1 MNSLMYGSSTDGSVR
16 KLTDAH
22 DELEKLMP
30 TENVA
35 HLNTDLIRSL
45 PDNGPVVM
53 VNLVRLRE
61 HARNGE
67 GSGWDAYQRYSSAV
81 VKLLKPRGATIL
93 WAGDVEG
100 VALGIPD
107 ANRWDYAVLVRYP
120 SRAVFLEMLSSSDYA
135 VANFERENALADHV
149 IFAVKETFGKFRE

>member
-1 MNSLMYGSSTDGSVR
+1 M
-16 KLTDAH
+16 LT
-22 DELEKLMP
+22 K
-30 TENVA
+30 TVA
-35 HLNTDLIRSL
+35 HLNADLIRLL

-61 HARNGE
+61 RALNGE
-67 GSGWDAYQRYSSAV
+67 GSGWDAYQRYSAAV

-100 VALGIPD
+100 VALGVPE

-120 SRAVFLEMLSSSDYA
+120 SRAVFVEMLTSADYA
-135 VANFERENALADHV
+135 AANIERENALSDHV
-149 IFAVKETFGKFRE
+149 ILAVKETFGKFRD

>member
-1 MNSLMYGSSTDGSVR
+1 MSTE
-16 KLTDAH
+16 T
-22 DELEKLMP
+22 
-30 TENVA
+30 VA

-61 HARNGE
+61 HALNGE
-67 GSGWDAYQRYSSAV
+67 GSGWDAYQRYSAAV

-100 VALGIPD
+100 VALGVPE

-120 SRAVFLEMLSSSDYA
+120 SRAVFVEMLTSSDYA
-135 VANFERENALADHV
+135 IANIERENALSAHT
-149 IFAVKETFGKFRE
+149 ILAVKETFGKFRD